1 MKHLFLIFTFFSYLT
16 INAQMSSD
24 KTECWYLDI
33 NDNFKKVY
41 YDCNAE
47 ITASPSFTGNIDSL
61 CWEMEKRFVNT
72 LNEWRRNHGLNELQY
87 DSDMESLLT
96 VPWNE
101 KQVQMGKIS
110 HGEGYNSLGNRSDR
124 VGIGG
129 VGECCAYNHRSDKN
143 GVSEF
148 FIQYKDSPPHSK
160 ILTDDDYN
168 YISVSVLYDREKNR
182 YYSVVNVRW

>member
-1 MKHLFLIFTFFSYLT
+1 MKQILITFTFFISLLSYSQNSVWKDLGCY
-16 INAQMSSD
+16 
-24 KTECWYLDI
+24 TEDEYG
-33 NDNFKKVY
+33 NTVKVNC
-41 YDCNAE
+41 DDVLP
-47 ITASPSFTGNIDSL
+47 TPVFTGNIDSL
-61 CWEMEKRFVNT
+61 CWEMEKRFVKT
-72 LNEWRRNHGLNELQY
+72 LNEWRRNHGINELQY
-87 DSDMESLLT
+87 DSDMESLVT

-101 KQVQMGKIS
+101 KQVQMGEIS
-110 HGEGYNSLGNRSDR
+110 HGEGYYSLGNRSDR

-148 FIQYKDSPPHSK
+148 FIQYKYSPPHWE

-168 YISVSVLYDREKNR
+168 YISVSVLYDRETNR

>member
-1 MKHLFLIFTFFSYLT
+1 MFMKYLLPLLFCLVSLT
-16 INAQMSSD
+16 STSQITWEDAQCYYIDD
-24 KTECWYLDI
+24 KGNEVTVPCDHVLPTP
-33 NDNFKKVY
+33 V
-41 YDCNAE
+41 
-47 ITASPSFTGNIDSL
+47 FTGNIDSL
-61 CWEMEKRFVNT
+61 CWEMEKRFVQT
-72 LNEWRRNHGLNELQY
+72 LNEWRRNHGINELQY
-87 DSDMESLLT
+87 DSDMESLVT

-101 KQVQMGKIS
+101 KQVQMGEIS

-143 GVSEF
+143 DVSEF
-148 FIQYKDSPPHSK
+148 FIQYKNSPPHWK

-168 YISVSVLYDREKNR
+168 YISVSVLYDRETNR